1 MKLARCGGNR
11 CNFSAKLKGAS
22 VTHSRARVVTLIA
35 SWCVGIVSIIDCRA
49 IRQQGACIGRS
60 AVILQRAELR
70 IDLPAPRDQIA
81 TKELRM
87 NHSRYFPRIDAQG
100 RITGGDFR

>member
-1 MKLARCGGNR
+1 MKRSRRHLATLLAAAIATGC
-11 CNFSAKLKGAS
+11 SATAPADSTGDAAAVPGY
-22 VTHSRARVVTLIA
+22 VTDTAAFDQFIATRPTPEQFRSRYPDVTL
-35 SWCVGIVSIIDCRA
+35 V
-49 IRQQGACIGRS
+49 
-60 AVILQRAELR
+60 
-70 IDLPAPRDQIA
+70 LPGEIA